1 MVVYKFGGSSI
12 KDSAGIKNIAGIVK
26 QFRGNL
32 VVIVSALGKTT
43 NALEGMVQK
52 AWDRESGFL
61 EGLNDIKSFHFGVLD
76 ELAVENRNEIEKKL
90 NALFHEMEFVL
101 KGKPG
106 NDYDRFY
113 DQVVSRGELWS
124 SLILESYL
132 NSAGVDVRWIDARE
146 LIVTDESFRSANVNW
161 EETGKRML
169 RHISKKSPVVH
180 LTQGFIGGTRNN
192 LSTTLGREGSDYTAA
207 VFANILEAEKV
218 VIWKDVPGVLNAD
231 PKIIEKPVL
240 LPEISYQE
248 AIELAYFGAQVLHPK
263 TIKPLQNKNIPL
275 YVKSYLFPEN
285 EGTLIK
291 IDKLPGNN
299 TPSIIFKKNQ
309 LLISISPRDFSFV
322 IDQNLGDIFNIFSNH
337 KAKVNLIQNS
347 AISISICLDY
357 SERKLPALLN
367 DLQENYEVYYNKGV
381 ELITIRHY
389 NDETIRETLYN
400 LEVLIEQ
407 KTRATVHYVV
417 ERN

>member
-12 KDSAGIKNIAGIVK
+12 KDSAGIKNIAGIVN
-26 QFRGNL
+26 QFQGNL

-43 NALEGMVQK
+43 NALEDMVQK

-132 NSAGVDVRWIDARE
+132 NSAGVEVRWLDSRE

-169 RHISKKSPVVH
+169 RHISNQSPVVH

-291 IDKLPGNN
+291 INKLPGNN

-322 IDQNLGDIFNIFSNH
+322 IDQNLDNIFGIFSYH

-357 SERKLPALLN
+357 NERKLPALLN

>member
-1 MVVYKFGGSSI
+1 MVIYKFGGSSI
-12 KDSAGIKNIAGIVK
+12 KDSGGIKNFARIVK
-26 QFRGNL
+26 NYQGDL

-43 NALEGMVQK
+43 NALERLVQK
-52 AWDRESGFL
+52 AWDMEPGFI
-61 EGLNDIKSFHFGVLD
+61 EGFNEIKTFHFGVLD
-76 ELAVENRNEIEKKL
+76 DLVSENREDIERKL
-90 NALFHEMEFVL
+90 HSLFHEMEFFL

-106 NDYDRFY
+106 DDYDRFY

-132 NSAGVDVRWIDARE
+132 KRAGIKVKWLDARE
-146 LIVTDESFRSANVNW
+146 LIITDENFRSANIDWNG
-161 EETGKRML
+161 TGERVCRAVL
-169 RHISKKSPVVH
+169 PQSSEVF

-192 LSTTLGREGSDYTAA
+192 LATTLGREGSDYTAA

-231 PKIIEKPVL
+231 PKFIEKPVL

-248 AIELAYFGAQVLHPK
+248 AIELAYFGAQVIHPK

-275 YVKSYLFPEN
+275 YVKSYLFPDN
-285 EGTLIK
+285 EGTLIR
-291 IDKLPGNN
+291 INKLTENK

-322 IDQNLGDIFNIFSNH
+322 IDQSLGDIFSILNLQKI
-337 KAKVNLIQNS
+337 KVNLIQNS

-357 SERKLPALLN
+357 NERKLPGLLKS
-367 DLQENYEVYYNKGV
+367 LQRNYEVYYNKGV

-389 NDETIRETLYN
+389 KDETIREILYN

>member
-1 MVVYKFGGSSI
+1 MLVYKFGGSSI

-26 QFRGNL
+26 QSQDNL

-43 NALEGMVQK
+43 NALEIMVQK
-52 AWDRESGFL
+52 AWDKEPGFL

-76 ELAVENRNEIEKKL
+76 ELAVENRNDIEKKL

-113 DQVVSRGELWS
+113 DQIVSRGELWS

-132 NSAGVDVRWIDARE
+132 KIAGVDVRWLDARE
-146 LIVTDESFRSANVNW
+146 LIVTDESFRAAIINW
-161 EETGKRML
+161 EETGKRIV
-169 RHISKKSPVVH
+169 RDISKQSNVVH
-180 LTQGFIGGTRNN
+180 LTQGFIAGTRNN
-192 LSTTLGREGSDYTAA
+192 LSTTLGREGSDFTAA

-275 YVKSYLFPEN
+275 YVKSYLSPEN

-291 IDKLPGNN
+291 IDKLPENN

-322 IDQNLGDIFNIFSNH
+322 IDQNLDNIFGIFSNN
-337 KAKVNLIQNS
+337 KTKVNLIQNS
-347 AISISICLDY
+347 AISISICLDFN
-357 SERKLPALLN
+357 ERKLPALLN
-367 DLQENYEVYYNKGV
+367 DLQKNYEVYYNKGV

-389 NDETIRETLYN
+389 NDETIREILYN
-400 LEVLIEQ
+400 LKVLIEQ

>member
-26 QFRGNL
+26 QFQGNL

-43 NALEGMVQK
+43 NALEGMVKK
-52 AWDRESGFL
+52 AWDKEPGFL

-90 NALFHEMEFVL
+90 NALFHEIEFVL

-132 NSAGVDVRWIDARE
+132 KSAGVDVQWLDARE
-146 LIVTDESFRSANVNW
+146 LIRTDESFRSANVNW
-161 EETGKRML
+161 EESGKRIL
-169 RHISKKSPVVH
+169 RQISNQSPVVH

-192 LSTTLGREGSDYTAA
+192 LSTTLGREGSDFTAA

-291 IDKLPGNN
+291 IDKLPENN

-322 IDQNLGDIFNIFSNH
+322 IDQNLGDIFNIFSNR

-357 SERKLPALLN
+357 NERKFPALLN
-367 DLQENYEVYYNKGV
+367 DLQENYEVYYNEGV

-389 NDETIRETLYN
+389 TDETIREILYN